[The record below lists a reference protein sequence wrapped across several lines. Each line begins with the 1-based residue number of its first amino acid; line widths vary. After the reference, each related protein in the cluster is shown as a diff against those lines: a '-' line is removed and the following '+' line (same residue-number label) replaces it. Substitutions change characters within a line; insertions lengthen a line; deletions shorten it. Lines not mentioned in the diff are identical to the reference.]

1 MTTTLRPAEP
11 EQTWRGG
18 VRARRYH
25 ICVNGRPVGE
35 TTLCTDARFGP
46 EAGRIAALRIEHGQQ
61 RRGRG
66 TVAALAAEE
75 VLRDWGCRRIEVT
88 VRSGETAAFRLAR
101 TLGYT
106 ERNRNM
112 LKALPDAPPVLPEGS
127 ELRPM
132 TEAEFPVWLH
142 RMAEDYVLSWTSR
155 GVPEAQA
162 RAKSEVDFRSLLP
175 EGLATPDTSLR
186 LLRTGGEDVGDLWV
200 GRRATDDGEPS
211 GFVFK
216 VHVEAAHRG
225 RGHGRTL
232 MLAAE
237 GACVADGL
245 QWLGL
250 NVFAGNDPALRLYE
264 SLGYRTTQVHF
275 AKPLL

>member
-18 VRARRYH
+18 VRARRYA

-46 EAGRIAALRIEHGQQ
+46 GTGRIAALRIDHDQQ

-75 VLRDWGCRRIEVT
+75 VLRDWGCRRIEVS

-112 LKALPDAPPVLPEGS
+112 LKALPDAPPALPEGS
-127 ELRPM
+127 EPRAM
-132 TEAEFPVWLH
+132 TEAEFPAWLA
-142 RMAEDYVLSWTSR
+142 RMQDEYVRSWTLR

-162 RAKSEVDFRSLLP
+162 RAKAEADHRSALP
-175 EGLATPDTSLR
+175 GGLATPGTVLR
-186 LLRTGGEDVGDLWV
+186 VLRAGGEDVGDLWV

-211 GFVFK
+211 GYVYN
-216 VHVEAAHRG
+216 VQVEAAHRG

-232 MLAAE
+232 MLVAE
-237 GACVADGL
+237 RACVADGL
-245 QWLGL
+245 HWLGL